1 MASSPTGVE
10 NSERASQVL
19 LEGLRLIRTYVSRRP
34 WVFGTA
40 VFGGFVYS
48 IMLVVGTEVLGE
60 ATDRV
65 LIPAFEDRAP
75 DGSQRW
81 LLASIVVV
89 ALLRWRFD
97 GCWSERVM
105 KVALSQQGCERLSHF
120 RNGCAA

>member
-48 IMLVVGTEVLGE
+48 IITYADSHNDFAYV
-60 ATDRV
+60 AYSTD
-65 LIPAFEDRAP
+65 F
-75 DGSQRW
+75 
-81 LLASIVVV
+81 
-89 ALLRWRFD
+89 
-97 GCWSERVM
+97 
-105 KVALSQQGCERLSHF
+105 H
-120 RNGCAA
+120 N